1 MRSWRLVVLLSMTLW
16 AAGEDSPA
24 PTFARDIAP
33 LIYHNCTP
41 CHRPGEVGPFSLLS
55 YSDVKRHARQIATVT
70 GSRYMPPWLPEP
82 GYGVFQGARRLTD
95 GQIQMIK
102 DWVNAN
108 TPRGDE
114 STEPQPP
121 HLTEGWQL
129 GPPDLVVKA
138 PRALN
143 VPANGPDIFWN
154 FILKPD
160 LGATQHVRAIEIRPS
175 QDRNIHHANV
185 ILDRVGS
192 SNRLEL
198 KPGAGFAGMDLTI
211 DRNPFDPDS
220 HFLFWKPGTVP
231 YSEPAGL
238 AWRIDPGNELVL
250 NTHIQ
255 PTGKEE
261 RVQPVI
267 GLYFTADPPKRF
279 PILLELQND
288 NALSIPP
295 GAKDFVVTD
304 DFKMPLDSDLLAIY
318 PHAHYLGKLLE
329 AYATMPDGSRKWLIR
344 IPDWDLNWQAVY
356 RYASPVFLPKDSVVS
371 MRFSYDNSGGNPRN
385 PNTPPKR
392 VVAGNQAKDEMAHLW
407 LQVLPRG
414 PGDRRRVLQEALME
428 HRLEKN
434 PDDFTACLNRGA
446 IQLSRLN
453 PQGAES
459 SLQAAVRLDSHSPEA
474 HDMLGMAL
482 RSLGRLNEAT
492 EQFRLALKADP
503 KYMNARYNLATDL
516 AKEGDLK
523 GAVENFR
530 VVAQAYPKAAT
541 VQEQYQRLLQRVSS
555 QR

>member
-1 MRSWRLVVLLSMTLW
+1 MKSFLFVVLLSAPLW
-16 AAGEDSPA
+16 AAGQDSPA
-24 PTFARDIAP
+24 PTFAHDIAP
-33 LIYHNCTP
+33 LIYHNCAP

-55 YSDVKRHARQIATVT
+55 YSDIKKHARQIATVT
-70 GSRYMPPWLPEP
+70 SSRYMPPWLPEP
-82 GYGVFQGARRLTD
+82 GYGNFQGARRLTD

-114 STEPQPP
+114 STEPSPP

-138 PRALN
+138 PRPLA

-160 LGATQHVRAIEIRPS
+160 LSSTQHVRAIEIRPS

-192 SNRLEL
+192 SNRLEAR
-198 KPGAGFAGMDLTI
+198 PGAGFAGMDLTI

-231 YSEPAGL
+231 YSEPEGL

-267 GLYFTADPPKRF
+267 GLYFTDQPPKRF
-279 PILLELQND
+279 PILIELQND
-288 NALSIPP
+288 NALSIPA

-304 DFKMPLDSDLLAIY
+304 DFKMPVDVDVLAIY

-329 AYATMPDGSRKWLIR
+329 AYATLPDGSRKWLIR

-356 RYASPVFLPKDSVVS
+356 RYASPFFLPKESVVS
-371 MRFSYDNSGGNPRN
+371 MRFSYDNSGENPRN

-392 VVAGNQAKDEMAHLW
+392 VVAGNQAKDEMGHLW

-414 PGDRRRVLQEALME
+414 PGDHRRELQEALME

-434 PDDFTACLNRGA
+434 PNDFTARLNLGA

-453 PQGAES
+453 PQGAEA
-459 SLQAAVRLDSHSPEA
+459 SLQIAVRIDSRSPEA

-482 RSLGRLNEAT
+482 RSLGRLSEAT

-503 KYMNARYNLATDL
+503 NYMNARYNLATDL

-530 VVAQAYPKAAT
+530 VVALAYPKAAT